1 MKIRPERKKIYTG
14 TVLAI
19 LATIVWSGN
28 FIVARGVTTLIGP
41 VSLAFFRWLSAT
53 LLIAPFSWKKFQAE
67 KQQIWE
73 NRRYLFWV
81 SLTGIAVF
89 NTLVYLAGHY
99 TTAINLALIGT
110 TSSPVFATLMAVF
123 ILKERIT
130 VFRILGML
138 ICMAGI
144 ILLISRG
151 SWEVLRGFHFS
162 LGDLLIL
169 AGALFFALYNI
180 LVKKKPGLL
189 SPVNFLFVIFG
200 LGTLLLLPAFIM
212 ERVLYNPI
220 EWSWSLA
227 GIIFYLGAGTSVIAF
242 RLWNVALHS
251 LGAARTVLYGN
262 LIPVFSTIEA
272 VLLLNEKITPIQ
284 FFSGGLVI
292 AGLIIA
298 NFRRRKNRSL
308 SIPQTTQ

>member
-1 MKIRPERKKIYTG
+1 MNITPERRKIYTG
-14 TVLAI
+14 TALAI

-28 FIVARGVTTLIGP
+28 FIVARGVNTLIGP

-53 LLIAPFSWKKFQAE
+53 LLIAPFAWKKFQEE
-67 KQQIWE
+67 KPQIWE

-151 SWEVLRGFHFS
+151 SWEMLRGFHFS
-162 LGDLLIL
+162 RGDLFIL

-200 LGTLLLLPAFIM
+200 LGTLLLLPAFII
-212 ERVLYNPI
+212 ESIFYNPI
-220 EWSWSLA
+220 AWSWSLA
-227 GIIFYLGAGTSVIAF
+227 GIIIYLGAGTSVIAF

-272 VLLLNEKITPIQ
+272 VLLLDEKITPIQ
-284 FFSGGLVI
+284 FLSGGLVI

-298 NFRRRKNRSL
+298 NVRRRKSTHLNN
-308 SIPQTTQ
+308 TQATQ